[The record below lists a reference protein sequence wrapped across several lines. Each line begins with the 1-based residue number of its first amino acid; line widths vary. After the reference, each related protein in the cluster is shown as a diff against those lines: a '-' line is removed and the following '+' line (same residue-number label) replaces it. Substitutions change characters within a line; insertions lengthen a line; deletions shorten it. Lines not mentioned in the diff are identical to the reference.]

1 MKVRTGFV
9 TNSSSSSFII
19 AIQGGI
25 ENLDRIVDIENATWQ
40 KLVVTLI
47 KSAMESD
54 GSGDTS
60 AAYVLFKNI
69 DELNKFLDSEGE
81 YMEAKDR
88 KQYVSW
94 VADGWVVYRKSVDYN
109 DAGTKELLRNIECDA
124 IKVIYHAD

>member
-1 MKVRTGFV
+1 MKVRTSFV

-25 ENLDRIVDIENATWQ
+25 ENLDRIVEIENEKWQ
-40 KLVVTLI
+40 KLVVALI
-47 KSAMESD
+47 TSAMESD

-60 AAYVLFKNI
+60 PAEVMFK
-69 DELNKFLDSEGE
+69 DMDGLNKWFENEGE
-81 YMEAKDR
+81 YMEAKEK

-94 VADGWVVYRKSVDYN
+94 IADGWVVYRKSVDYN
-109 DAGTKELLRNIECDA
+109 DGGTKELLRNIECDA